1 MRIPQEKSG
10 KKSRLG
16 PQSDPNKM
24 RTPLAVALILA
35 VLPAAVRSADYQ
47 IAVIPK
53 GTTHEYWRS
62 INAGAVKAQ
71 RELKAAGT
79 DITII
84 WKGPLLEDDREQQIQ
99 VVENFVGRSVSA
111 IVLAPLDSRA
121 LVAPVEDAIKAGIPV
136 VIIDSGLNSPLT
148 SSTVATDNR
157 KGGQIGGRRL
167 GALLGGKGRVVM
179 LRYEVGSASTEEREA
194 GFMEVM
200 KGEFPGIQ
208 LVSTDQYGGATRE
221 TAYRAAQNLL
231 NRYGAQMDGI
241 FAPNE
246 STASGTL
253 LALRE
258 QGLAG
263 KVRFVGFDANEQL
276 VSALKQGDIQ
286 GLVVQDPFKMGY
298 LGVMTAVA
306 VLRHEKVAPSIDT
319 GVGLVTVDNM
329 NDPSVTALIH
339 PPIAE
344 YLK

>member
-1 MRIPQEKSG
+1 MR
-10 KKSRLG
+10 L
-16 PQSDPNKM
+16 
-24 RTPLAVALILA
+24 PLALALALA
-35 VLPAAVRSADYQ
+35 ALPSAVRSADYQ

-53 GTTHEYWRS
+53 GTTHEYWKS

-79 DITII
+79 DVQII

-99 VVENFVGRSVSA
+99 VVENFVGRGVSA

-121 LVAPVEDAIKAGIPV
+121 LVAPVEDAVRAGIPV
-136 VIIDSGLNSPLT
+136 IVIDSALKSTMP

-167 GALLGGKGRVVM
+167 GTLLGGKGRVVM

-194 GFMEVM
+194 GFLEVM
-200 KGEFPGIQ
+200 KSEFPAIE

-231 NRYGAQMDGI
+231 NRYGAQLDGI
-241 FAPNE
+241 FACNE

-276 VSALKQGDIQ
+276 VSALKQGDVQ
-286 GLVVQDPFKMGY
+286 GLVVQDPLKMGY
-298 LGVMTAVA
+298 LGVMTAVS
-306 VLRHEKVAPSIDT
+306 VLRHEKVPLSVDT

-329 NDPSVTALIH
+329 DDPAVSALIH
-339 PPIAE
+339 PPLAQ

>member
-1 MRIPQEKSG
+1 MR
-10 KKSRLG
+10 L
-16 PQSDPNKM
+16 
-24 RTPLAVALILA
+24 PLALALALA
-35 VLPAAVRSADYQ
+35 ALPSAVRSADYQ

-53 GTTHEYWRS
+53 GTTHEYWKS

-79 DITII
+79 DVQII

-99 VVENFVGRSVSA
+99 VVENFVGRGVSA

-121 LVAPVEDAIKAGIPV
+121 LVAPVEDAVRAGIPV
-136 VIIDSGLNSPLT
+136 IVIDSALKSTMP

-167 GALLGGKGRVVM
+167 GTLLGGKGRVVM

-194 GFMEVM
+194 GFLEVM
-200 KGEFPGIQ
+200 KAEFPAIE
-208 LVSTDQYGGATRE
+208 LISTDQYGGATRE

-231 NRYGAQMDGI
+231 NRYGAQLDGI
-241 FAPNE
+241 FACNE

-276 VSALKQGDIQ
+276 VSALKQGDVQ
-286 GLVVQDPFKMGY
+286 GLVVQDPLKMGY
-298 LGVMTAVA
+298 LGVMTAVS
-306 VLRHEKVAPSIDT
+306 VLRHEKVPLSVDT

-329 NDPSVTALIH
+329 DDPAVSALIH
-339 PPIAE
+339 PPLAQ

>member
-1 MRIPQEKSG
+1 MR
-10 KKSRLG
+10 L
-16 PQSDPNKM
+16 
-24 RTPLAVALILA
+24 PLALALALA
-35 VLPAAVRSADYQ
+35 ALPSLARSADYQ

-79 DITII
+79 DVQII

-99 VVENFVGRSVSA
+99 VVENFVGRGVSA

-121 LVAPVEDAIKAGIPV
+121 LVAPVEDAVRAGIPV
-136 VIIDSGLNSPLT
+136 IVIDSALKSTMP

-167 GALLGGKGRVVM
+167 GTLLGGKGRVVM

-194 GFMEVM
+194 GFLEVM
-200 KGEFPGIQ
+200 KAEFPAIE
-208 LVSTDQYGGATRE
+208 LISTDQYGGATRE

-231 NRYGAQMDGI
+231 NRYGAQLDGI
-241 FAPNE
+241 FACNE

-276 VSALKQGDIQ
+276 VSALKQGDVQ
-286 GLVVQDPFKMGY
+286 GLVVQDPLKMGY
-298 LGVMTAVA
+298 LGVMTAVS
-306 VLRHEKVAPSIDT
+306 VLRHEKVPLSVDT

-329 NDPSVTALIH
+329 DDPAVSALIH
-339 PPIAE
+339 PPLAQ

>member
-1 MRIPQEKSG
+1 MLIGYARTSTVEQVAGLEAQE
-10 KKSRLG
+10 R
-16 PQSDPNKM
+16 D
-24 RTPLAVALILA
+24 
-35 VLPAAVRSADYQ
+35 
-47 IAVIPK
+47 
-53 GTTHEYWRS
+53 
-62 INAGAVKAQ
+62 
-71 RELKAAGT
+71 LKAAGT
-79 DITII
+79 DIQII

-99 VVENFVGRSVSA
+99 VVENFVSRNVSA

-121 LVAPVEDAIKAGIPV
+121 LVAPVEDAVRAGIPV
-136 VIIDSGLNSPLT
+136 VVIDSALRSNLT

-179 LRYEVGSASTEEREA
+179 LRYQVGSASTEEREA

-200 KGEFPGIQ
+200 KGEFPAIE
-208 LVSTDQYGGATRE
+208 LLSTDQYGGATRE
-221 TAYRAAQNLL
+221 TAYKAAQNLL
-231 NRYGAQMDGI
+231 NRYGSQLDGI

-258 QGLAG
+258 QGLSG

-276 VSALKQGDIQ
+276 LAALKQGDIQ

-298 LGVMTAVA
+298 QGVMTAVA
-306 VLRHEKVAPSIDT
+306 VLRHEKVALSVDT
-319 GVGLVTVDNM
+319 GVGLVTVENM
-329 NDPSVTALIH
+329 DDPAMASIIH
-339 PPIAE
+339 PPISE

>member
-1 MRIPQEKSG
+1 MRIP
-10 KKSRLG
+10 
-16 PQSDPNKM
+16 
-24 RTPLAVALILA
+24 LALALAALS
-35 VLPAAVRSADYQ
+35 LPATARSADYQ

-53 GTTHEYWRS
+53 GTTHEYWKS

-71 RELKAAGT
+71 RELAAAGT
-79 DITII
+79 SVTIL

-99 VVENFVGRSVSA
+99 VVENFVGRGVSA

-121 LVAPVEDAIKAGIPV
+121 LVAPVEDAVNAGIPV
-136 VIIDSGLNSPLT
+136 VVIDSALKSSKPA
-148 SSTVATDNR
+148 STVATDNR
-157 KGGQIGGRRL
+157 KGGQLGARRL
-167 GALLGGKGRVVM
+167 GTLLGGKGRAVM

-194 GFMEVM
+194 GFLEVM
-200 KGEFPGIQ
+200 KSEFPGVE

-221 TAYRAAQNLL
+221 TAFKAAQNLL
-231 NRYGAQMDGI
+231 NRFGARMDGI

-276 VSALKQGDIQ
+276 VQALRTGDIQ
-286 GLVVQDPFKMGY
+286 GLVVQDPVKMGY

-306 VLRHEKVAPSIDT
+306 VLRHGKVAASIDT
-319 GVGLVTVDNM
+319 GVGLVTEENM
-329 NDPSVTALIH
+329 DEPEMSALIH
-339 PPIAE
+339 PPLAQ